1 MPAYLFYP
9 RRANGVSLTFIAESA
24 KNDADAMKMAA
35 EIADD
40 HDCVGV
46 FVWEPAATPEGRDR
60 FVGEFAGLGE
70 ESRAET
76 SDGRGASVT
85 A

>member
-9 RRANGVSLTFIAESA
+9 RRANGVSLTFIAVTA
-24 KNDADAMKMAA
+24 RNDAEAMDMAA
-35 EIADD
+35 EIAAD

-46 FVWEPAATPEGRDR
+46 FVWEPAATPEGKDR
-60 FVGEFAGLGE
+60 FVGEFAGQRE
-70 ESRAET
+70 ESRAEM
-76 SDGRGASVT
+76 SGAPGASAT

>member
-9 RRANGVSLTFIAESA
+9 RRANGVSLTFIAETARS
-24 KNDADAMKMAA
+24 DAQAMELAA
-35 EIADD
+35 EIAAD

-46 FVWEPAATPEGRDR
+46 FVWEPASTPGGRDR

-70 ESRAET
+70 ESRAEM
-76 SDGRGASVT
+76 SGEPGASAT